1 MIVGN
6 PGSPTTPPENLL
18 ISKNINLIL
27 LLLTYLKFLLINPVS
42 ITNFGVSVDISDRNN
57 KFKIS
62 SIFRMLSIGI
72 LTYNA
77 PKTLE
82 NTLNSYKQTGLL
94 DLSDDVFVVSQMSD
108 KQSEEKTTCDSFGV
122 RCVLLPDNGR
132 MAWGF
137 KTIYENAKYEN
148 ILFLEN
154 DFVINANKKDV
165 RTFYANCLYFLGVQ
179 KADIVR
185 ARSRK
190 DPGFPNYAHINL
202 SHIDPSEFINDKHL
216 SECMYWVKDPEV
228 VYPSK
233 ISRIKPFVQN
243 GFWKWYKTTSYSC
256 NYTNNPYA
264 CTKTFFRNNILPYVI
279 FDKNL
284 EDEMNNEWRHKNF
297 TCVFGA
303 GLFTHDRKFDGY

>member
-1 MIVGN
+1 MNI
-6 PGSPTTPPENLL
+6 
-18 ISKNINLIL
+18 ISFFNK
-27 LLLTYLKFLLINPVS
+27 
-42 ITNFGVSVDISDRNN
+42 NN

-108 KQSEEKTTCDSFGV
+108 KQAEEKAVCDSFGL
-122 RCVLLPDNGR
+122 RCILMPDNGK

-137 KTIYENAKYEN
+137 KAVYENAKYDHVM
-148 ILFLEN
+148 FLEN
-154 DFVINANKKDV
+154 DFIINASKKDV
-165 RTFYANCLYFLGVQ
+165 KIFYVNCLYFLKVQ
-179 KADIVR
+179 NADIVR

-190 DPGFPNYAHINL
+190 DPGSPNYAHMNL
-202 SHIDPSEFINDKHL
+202 SHTDPAEFINDKHL
-216 SECMYWVKDPEV
+216 SECIYWVEDPEL

-243 GFWKWYKTTSYSC
+243 GFWKWYTSTSDSC
-256 NYTNNPYA
+256 NYTNNPYV
-264 CTKTFFRNNILPYVI
+264 CSKTFFEQNILPYVK
-279 FDKNL
+279 FGASL
-284 EDEMNNEWRHKNF
+284 ENEMHDEWRHRNF
-297 TCVFGA
+297 KCVFGP
-303 GLFTHDRKFDGY
+303 GLFTHDRKFDGH